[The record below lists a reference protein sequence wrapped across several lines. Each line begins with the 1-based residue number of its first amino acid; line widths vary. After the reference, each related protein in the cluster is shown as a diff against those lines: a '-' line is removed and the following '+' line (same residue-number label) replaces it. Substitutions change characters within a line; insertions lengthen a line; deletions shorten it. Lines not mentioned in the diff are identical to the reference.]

1 MKSKPRLKVRDK
13 LGQWVVLKRL
23 GAGGQGTVYQV
34 RSEDG
39 IREGALKQFSIRGSK
54 SRRTEAINRLER
66 EIELLRKLRHPNIVK
81 LLDANIEDRW
91 IVMEYLSNGTLAD
104 HLPLYKGRAV
114 GALRAFRPLI
124 EGVAVLHH
132 VGLVHRDIK
141 LQNIFVAQHGRL
153 VLGDFGIAFENSGT
167 KSRITT
173 TNERVGSRD
182 WIAPWADVR
191 QRIRNPN
198 PTLDVFSL
206 SKVLWCMLS
215 GISSLPFW
223 YHQKD
228 TYDLAQL
235 FQDQITQQVRE
246 GRTPQMVAI
255 NRILD
260 LCIVENEVD
269 CRVRSARELLGLLDS
284 YLWAWTGP
292 AERGSHW
299 RYYYAE
305 RAQELYDGLSE
316 DERLGLTDRYRAE
329 YQARDSTLPGDV
341 FIDLNVQSEIM
352 RDLMRDESKN
362 VGQEIQLWP
371 EMVAEYFQS

>member
-34 RSEDG
+34 RSGDG

-124 EGVAVLHH
+124 EGVAVLHQ

-141 LQNIFVAQHGRL
+141 LQNIFVAGDGRL
-153 VLGDFGIAFENSGT
+153 VLGDFGVAFDNSGENP
-167 KSRITT
+167 RITT

-191 QRIRNPN
+191 QRVETPS

-215 GISSLPFW
+215 GIRSLPFW

-228 TYDLAQL
+228 TYDLTRL
-235 FQDQITQQVRE
+235 FREQVTQQFRE

-255 NRILD
+255 NWVLD
-260 LCIVENEVD
+260 SCIVENEED
-269 CRVRSARELLGLLDS
+269 CRVRSAAHLLGLLDS

-299 RYYYAE
+299 SYYYAE

-316 DERLGLTDRYRAE
+316 EERVRLTDRYRAE
-329 YQARDSTLPGDV
+329 YLARDDTLPGDV
-341 FIDLNVQSEIM
+341 FIDWNVQSEIM
-352 RDLMRDESKN
+352 RDLTRDESKN
-362 VGQEIQLWP
+362 ESRKISIWSEV
-371 EMVAEYFQS
+371 VAEYFQS